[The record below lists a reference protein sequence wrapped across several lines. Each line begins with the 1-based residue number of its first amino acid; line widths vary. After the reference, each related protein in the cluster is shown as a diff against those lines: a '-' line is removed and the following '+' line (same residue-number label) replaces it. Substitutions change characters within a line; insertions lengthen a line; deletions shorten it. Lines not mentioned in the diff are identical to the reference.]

1 MGGKGQDLRCLSGGP
16 VIGSLSV
23 VSEGFR
29 ARLATVHAGARRR
42 PLVGTVISLP
52 DAGLAEVTASAADFV
67 WIDLEHGALSGR
79 DVQPLAI
86 AARAGGA
93 ASLVRLRAFDD
104 VAVGPA
110 LDAGVDG
117 VVAPRIERVEEAERL
132 VERLRYPPHGSRGL
146 AARRASA
153 YEGAAADPVC
163 VVQLESRAA
172 VQRAEAIAGVEGVDA
187 LVVGCSD
194 LALDMG
200 EELAQGWPRCRDAVA
215 HVTAVCTAAGLASG
229 VAGPDDPGLLL
240 ELAGAESSLLVLGA
254 DVRIYARAIRRS
266 FARLGEGATELVAT
280 RPGEA
285 HVRT

>member
-1 MGGKGQDLRCLSGGP
+1 
-16 VIGSLSV
+16 V

-29 ARLATVHAGARRR
+29 GRLATVRAGARAR
-42 PLVGTVISLP
+42 PLIGTVISLP
-52 DAGLAEVTASAADFV
+52 DAGLAELTASAADFV

-93 ASLVRLRAFDD
+93 ASLVRLRSCDD

-117 VVAPRIERVEEAERL
+117 VVAPRIERVEEAEQL
-132 VERLRYPPHGSRGL
+132 VERLRYPPRGSRGL

-153 YEGAAADPVC
+153 YEGAAGDPAC
-163 VVQLESRAA
+163 IVQLESRAA
-172 VQRAEAIAGVEGVDA
+172 VERAEEIARVEGVAA

-215 HVTAVCTAAGLASG
+215 HVTSVCSAAGLAAG

-240 ELAGAESSLLVLGA
+240 ELAGPEASLLVLGA
-254 DVRIYARAIRRS
+254 DVRIYARALRRA
-266 FARLGEGATELVAT
+266 FTQLGGGAAELGPPT
-280 RPGEA
+280 RSSEA
-285 HVRT
+285 HVSA